1 MGSKKKQ
8 SGEGVGLG
16 WGLREIEIREVLS
29 TATSRQIANHKM
41 NKKKTSANNSVKKL
55 LGRGS

>member
-1 MGSKKKQ
+1 MGGIEKKKQ

-16 WGLREIEIREVLS
+16 WGLREIEIREILS

-41 NKKKTSANNSVKKL
+41 NKKKDISKQLSKEAT
-55 LGRGS
+55 R